1 MTKKTHLLAVLSL
14 AFPAAAALAAP
25 LPPIRVILVGDST
38 MAPQNG
44 YGDALCARFTREVTC
59 VNLAANG
66 RSSRSFRSEGRWDEV
81 QRMLRDDAGKFS
93 ANYVLVQFGHNDQP
107 GKRTTTDLVTEFPV
121 NMARYAQET
130 RAMGGTPVLVTPL
143 TRRTFKG
150 PYLHDTLAPWAEA
163 TRQAAAREH
172 AVLLDL
178 NTDSAA
184 AVQQMGQ
191 AEADTLAMEPPA
203 KNDPVPTDPNKVEP
217 VGKTKSRFDWTH
229 LGQKGAHFFGA
240 MVARELA
247 QAAPAIAPYLK
258 RD

>member
-1 MTKKTHLLAVLSL
+1 
-14 AFPAAAALAAP
+14 
-25 LPPIRVILVGDST
+25 
-38 MAPQNG
+38 
-44 YGDALCARFTREVTC
+44 
-59 VNLAANG
+59 
-66 RSSRSFRSEGRWDEV
+66 
-81 QRMLRDDAGKFS
+81 
-93 ANYVLVQFGHNDQP
+93 
-107 GKRTTTDLVTEFPV
+107 
-121 NMARYAQET
+121 MARYAQET
-130 RAMGGTPVLVTPL
+130 RTLGGTPVLVTPL

-150 PYLHDTLAPWAEA
+150 PYLHDTLGPWAEA

-191 AEADTLAMEPPA
+191 AEADTMAMEPPA

-229 LGQKGAHFFGA
+229 LGEKGAEFFGA

-247 QAAPAIAPYLK
+247 QAAPAITPYLK
-258 RD
+258 KD